1 MKQLLHESIVFANK
15 AHKGQLRKGTDIDY
29 ISHPMEVM
37 QILTAMGADDNLI
50 IAGVLHDTVE
60 DTSTTLDEIEEKFGA
75 DVAALVGNHTQ
86 DKSQPWIDR
95 KTIVVD
101 HLQRA
106 DKRTKMLVLADKVSN
121 LRSMYSNY
129 QEVGEELWQRF
140 NAPKEKQCWYY
151 GAVMD
156 ALWDISEFEDIEDV
170 YEEMTD
176 LFKEIFVT
184 YKVDREANVLFQVSA
199 TQTHILTKGFP
210 NWELTEEEPSVFTE
224 DITRAEAEELEEGW
238 SQIFWDKCEADLDD
252 CECILID
259 EETQSAKIII
269 EDGQMKFEGYDVG
282 LGCNII
288 TGGDEYRYF
297 VGLDYDETYE
307 FVCQLRMKGGI
318 DASFEE
324 LLTTYFGVSEAFSKF
339 MEFCKDHNIKY
350 VFYSL

>member
-37 QILTAMGADDNLI
+37 QILTAMGADDKLI
-50 IAGVLHDTVE
+50 IAGVLHDTIE
-60 DTSTTLDEIEEKFGA
+60 DTATTLDDIERIFG
-75 DVAALVGNHTQ
+75 DEVAALVGNHTQ
-86 DKSQPWIDR
+86 DKSQPWMER
-95 KTIVVD
+95 KSQVVD
-101 HLQRA
+101 QLQRA

-129 QEVGEELWQRF
+129 LEVGEKLWERF

-156 ALWDISEFEDIEDV
+156 ALWDISEFDDIAPV

-176 LFKEIFVT
+176 LFKDIFVT
-184 YKVDREANVLFQVSA
+184 YKVDSEAGVLFQVSP
-199 TQTHILTKGFP
+199 TETYILSKGFP
-210 NWELTEEEPSVFTE
+210 NWELTDEEPSVFTK
-224 DITRAEAEELEEGW
+224 DITRSEAEELEEAW
-238 SQIFWDKCEADLDD
+238 SRVFWDKCEADLEDL
-252 CECILID
+252 ECVLAD

-307 FVCQLRMKGGI
+307 FICQLRMKGGI
-318 DASFEE
+318 DKDLAV
-324 LLTTYFGVSEAFSKF
+324 LLTENFSGPKAFSKF
-339 MEFCKDHNIKY
+339 MEFCKEQNIKY

>member
-37 QILTAMGADDNLI
+37 QILTAMGADDKLI

-60 DTSTTLDEIEEKFGA
+60 DTSTTLDEIEKCFGEE
-75 DVAALVGNHTQ
+75 VAALVGNHTQ
-86 DKSQPWIDR
+86 DKSQPWLER
-95 KTIVVD
+95 KSMVVD
-101 HLQRA
+101 QLQRA

-129 QEVGEELWQRF
+129 QEVGEELWSRF

-151 GAVMD
+151 GAIMD
-156 ALWDISEFEDIEDV
+156 ALWDISEFDDV
-170 YEEMTD
+170 SPVYDEMTD
-176 LFKEIFVT
+176 LFKDIFVT
-184 YKVDREANVLFQVSA
+184 YKVDSEAGVLFQESPIE
-199 TQTHILTKGFP
+199 TYILSKGFP
-210 NWELTEEEPSVFTE
+210 NWELTDEKPYLFTQN
-224 DITRAEAEELEEGW
+224 ITRAEAEELEESW
-238 SQIFWDKCEADLDD
+238 SQVFWDKCEADLENMK
-252 CECILID
+252 CTLVD
-259 EETQSAKIII
+259 EDTKSAKVII

-307 FVCQLRMKGGI
+307 FVTQLRMKDGI
-318 DASFEE
+318 EATLEE
-324 LLTTYFGVSEAFSKF
+324 ILKKNFDGTEAFSKF
-339 MEFCKDHNIKY
+339 MEFCKEHNIKY